1 MPVVTRLC
9 WPAKTDRHTK
19 QRLALTGS
27 VGVATADTCE
37 QCCNAL
43 MRRNRAAAALARR
56 DRIQA
61 VRLPLKPLL
70 PAAVACAGEGCLT
83 HCTVSRLRLN
93 PCWLQC
99 RHAATRPVAAP
110 VGAAL
115 GPSGC
120 MPRTACA
127 RLLGSELGG
136 PWPWHWGS
144 GRPAGRQHA
153 HTTMIRAHHDTIFLT
168 VCFPNVCPTLSRLL
182 LS

>member
-1 MPVVTRLC
+1 MLQCAHAPQQSSSSTRQKGQN
-9 WPAKTDRHTK
+9 P
-19 QRLALTGS
+19 G
-27 VGVATADTCE
+27 G
-37 QCCNAL
+37 
-43 MRRNRAAAALARR
+43 
-56 DRIQA
+56 
-61 VRLPLKPLL
+61 RLPLKPLL
-70 PAAVACAGEGCLT
+70 LAAVACAGEGCLT

-99 RHAATRPVAAP
+99 RHAATRPAAAP

-120 MPRTACA
+120 MPQTACA

-153 HTTMIRAHHDTIFLT
+153 HTTMIRAHHDTISLFIFLMYA
-168 VCFPNVCPTLSRLL
+168 PGLSAPCC
-182 LS
+182 